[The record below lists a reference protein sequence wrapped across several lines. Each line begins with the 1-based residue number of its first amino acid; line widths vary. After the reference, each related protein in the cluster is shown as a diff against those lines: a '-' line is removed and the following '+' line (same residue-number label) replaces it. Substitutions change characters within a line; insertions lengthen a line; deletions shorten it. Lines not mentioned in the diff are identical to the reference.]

1 MNKQLMLS
9 GLAILGAIALHDSPA
24 AAQDR
29 SSQEIQI
36 YGGEIFGDRMTETS
50 ISRSTPRLDASA
62 TFGGRYTYNFT
73 DVWGVQLSGGYS
85 PSRAAHV
92 ASGDSDLGLTTVD
105 VDAVWNFTTPDFRV
119 AGYKVVGYT
128 VAGVGYAWANLDRAI
143 RGSVGGTPVNIT
155 DSNGYTANVGLGAKY
170 YLTDNLFVDFDARYR
185 YLSKLVSNYG
195 QGMNTAE
202 TTLGVGWRF

>member
-1 MNKQLMLS
+1 MNKQLTLL
-9 GLAILGAIALHDSPA
+9 GLAVLGASALHDSPA
-24 AAQDR
+24 AAQGQP
-29 SSQEIQI
+29 SQEIQI

-50 ISRSTPRLDASA
+50 ISRSTPRLDDSA

-73 DVWGVQLSGGYS
+73 DTWGAQLSAGYS
-85 PSRAAHV
+85 PSYAAHV
-92 ASGDSDLGLTTVD
+92 ASGNSNLGLTTVD
-105 VDAVWNFTTPDFRV
+105 VDAVWNIIPGYRI
-119 AGYKVVGYT
+119 AGYKIVGYT

-143 RGSVGGTPVNIT
+143 QGSIGGTPVNIT

-170 YLTDNLFVDFDARYR
+170 YLSDNLFVDFDARYR